1 MGSSDHKCL
10 ETVLIGNDPQSR
22 HERWLWSSWQALL
35 LGVRGEWSVSF
46 GGSGKYFCWQVATFW
61 FPLWIR
67 AVRRVMQVVAWWICH
82 QRKRGTQAVNVY
94 QCIRIPAHPWF
105 NSFLNQKLS
114 PVFLS
119 FPLLFLL
126 INVFLSLSPTPQ
138 VNGFWFSRSLII
150 YKLLSYAFRINIKSL
165 KNIHNSHSTLI
176 LGIIIRK

>member
-1 MGSSDHKCL
+1 MNG
-10 ETVLIGNDPQSR
+10 G
-22 HERWLWSSWQALL
+22 
-35 LGVRGEWSVSF
+35 F
-46 GGSGKYFCWQVATFW
+46 GAHGKPSCWVYEGSGVSPLVGVASTFAGRWQLSGFLCELV
-61 FPLWIR
+61 R

-94 QCIRIPAHPWF
+94 ECIRIPAHPWF